1 MPMKLEKSDRR
12 LLMWVALILLP
23 MFVAVALSSPEEE
36 ESSIPSSYST
46 QKHGA
51 KAAYLLLKE
60 SGYDVERWEKPP
72 GELPLE
78 AAHTTLVLAGPIAP
92 PSPED
97 KAALQSYLNRG
108 GRIVATSSS
117 AEFYLPK
124 ADIER
129 EALPARLPNTYKP
142 LVLSAITRCGDIKM
156 SPTGYWSRSST
167 SSLTHYA
174 DNDRPIVVSYKV
186 GKGEVV
192 WWAAS
197 TPLSNGAIGDSGNL
211 ALLLNSLGDIENT
224 QVFWDEYFHG
234 YRHTVGEYFSAAP
247 VKFAA
252 LQGALIMLAVI
263 LTYSRR
269 NGPIHPLA
277 QTSRLS
283 PLEFVETLG
292 SLYRRANATHSA
304 LEIPY
309 QRFRFLA
316 TRQLGLKSDV
326 SAADL
331 AQALT
336 SRFGNKDSQLAPLLQ
351 EIENALYD
359 SDLKEARALDLVQQL
374 SYHEQRL
381 KLLPS

>member
-12 LLMWVALILLP
+12 LLMWAALILLP
-23 MFVAVALSSPEEE
+23 IFVAVALSQPEEE

-46 QKHGA
+46 QRRGA

-60 SGYDVERWEKPP
+60 GGYNVERWEKAP
-72 GELPLE
+72 GRLPIE
-78 AAHTTLVLAGPIAP
+78 AAHTALVLAGPFSPA
-92 PSPED
+92 SPED
-97 KAALQSYLNRG
+97 KAALQNYLNRG

-117 AEFYLPK
+117 SEFYLPK
-124 ADIER
+124 ADIEG

-142 LVLSAITRCGDIKM
+142 QLLSAITRGGDIKM
-156 SPTGYWSRSST
+156 SPTGYWARSST
-167 SSLTHYA
+167 SFLTHYA
-174 DNDRPIVVSYKV
+174 DDGRPIVVTYKV

-197 TPLSNGAIGDSGNL
+197 TPLSNGNIRESGNL
-211 ALLLNSLGDIENT
+211 ALLLNSLGDVQNT
-224 QVFWDEYFHG
+224 HIFWDEYFHG
-234 YRHTVGEYFSAAP
+234 FRHTPGEYFSAAS

-252 LQGALIMLAVI
+252 LQGALIMLALI

-269 NGPIHPLA
+269 NGPIHPLV

-292 SLYRRANATHSA
+292 SLYRRANATRSA

-326 SAADL
+326 SAPDL
-331 AQALT
+331 AQALG
-336 SRFGNKDSQLAPLLQ
+336 SRFGYKDSQLGPLLQ
-351 EIENALYD
+351 EIEKALYD
-359 SDLKEARALDLVQQL
+359 SELKEARALDLVQQL

>member
-12 LLMWVALILLP
+12 LMMWAALILLP
-23 MFVAVALSSPEEE
+23 IFVAVALSQPEEE
-36 ESSIPSSYST
+36 ESSVPSSYST
-46 QKHGA
+46 QRRGA

-60 SGYDVERWEKPP
+60 AGYNVERWEKAP
-72 GELPLE
+72 GRLPIE
-78 AAHTTLVLAGPIAP
+78 AAHTALILAGPFSP

-97 KAALQSYLNRG
+97 KAALQNYLNRG

-124 ADIER
+124 ADIEG

-142 LVLSAITRCGDIKM
+142 QLLSAITRGGDIKM
-156 SPTGYWSRSST
+156 SPTGYWARSST
-167 SSLTHYA
+167 SFLTHYA
-174 DNDRPIVVSYKV
+174 DDGRPIVVTYKV

-197 TPLSNGAIGDSGNL
+197 TPLSNGNIRESGNL
-211 ALLLNSLGDIENT
+211 ALLLNSLGDVQNT
-224 QVFWDEYFHG
+224 HIFWDEYFHG
-234 YRHTVGEYFSAAP
+234 FRHTPGEYFSAAP
-247 VKFAA
+247 VRFAA
-252 LQGALIMLAVI
+252 LQGALIMLALI

-277 QTSRLS
+277 PTSRLS

-292 SLYRRANATHSA
+292 SLYRRANATRSA

-331 AQALT
+331 AQALG
-336 SRFGNKDSQLAPLLQ
+336 SRFGYKDSQLAPLLQ